1 MARAAR
7 ATSSM
12 ATAMRVVGNIKS
24 NGEGSKGNGN
34 DTKDVGH
41 GTAMVTMRATAT
53 ATRVVGEEE
62 VNGGKS
68 DDC

>member
-1 MARAAR
+1 
-7 ATSSM
+7 
-12 ATAMRVVGNIKS
+12 MRVVGNIKS